1 MRHAVGGQP
10 ALQGEAVL
18 HPGCSL
24 RTDDLKVI
32 SGISSMIQIS
42 FRYRDDSVPGSA
54 PGSHYAHLALES
66 GIQVRFHNSGDR
78 VAVNIRE
85 LGLG

>member
-1 MRHAVGGQP
+1 
-10 ALQGEAVL
+10 
-18 HPGCSL
+18 
-24 RTDDLKVI
+24 
-32 SGISSMIQIS
+32 MIQIS

-66 GIQVRFHNSGDR
+66 GIQVRFRDSGDR